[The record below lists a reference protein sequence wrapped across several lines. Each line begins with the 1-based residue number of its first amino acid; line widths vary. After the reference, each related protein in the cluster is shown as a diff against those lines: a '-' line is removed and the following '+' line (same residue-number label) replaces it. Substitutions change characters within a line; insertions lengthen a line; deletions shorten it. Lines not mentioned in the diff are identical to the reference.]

1 MSQASYRVLVSAMAN
16 SSTVVPRKQPRQA
29 RAAATVAAVVEASAR
44 ILEEGGLGAFNT
56 NAVAARAGVSIGSLY
71 QYFPGKDA
79 ILASLVRRE
88 AEAFDVALT
97 EAVARTGDLGT
108 SSAVALLAQ
117 VAVAHQASRPRLSR
131 ILDLEEQRLGLADE
145 ADAAGAR
152 TGGTIARFLAQRHLG
167 EDEAAWDIL
176 HLSRGLIDGALDRG
190 AVDGLEKRLAWAIL
204 GYLALSRQA
213 PSA

>member
-1 MSQASYRVLVSAMAN
+1 MSQTSYRVLASAMAN
-16 SSTVVPRKQPRQA
+16 PSDITPRKQPRQP

-79 ILASLVRRE
+79 ILACLVRRE
-88 AEAFDVALT
+88 AEAFDAALT
-97 EAVARTGDLGT
+97 EAVAQTGELGT
-108 SSAVALLAQ
+108 SSAVALLAK

-131 ILDLEEQRLGLADE
+131 ILDLEEQRLGLAGE

-152 TGGTIARFLAQRHLG
+152 TGGVIARFLAQRHLG

-190 AVDGLEKRLAWAIL
+190 AVEGLEKRLAWAIL

>member
-1 MSQASYRVLVSAMAN
+1 MAN
-16 SSTVVPRKQPRQA
+16 PSDISPRKQPSQP
-29 RAAATVAAVVEASAR
+29 RAAATVAAVIEASAR

-79 ILASLVRRE
+79 ILAALIRRE
-88 AEAFDVALT
+88 AEAFDAALT
-97 EAVARTGDLGT
+97 EAVAQASDLGT

-152 TGGTIARFLAQRHLG
+152 TGATIARFLAQRHLG
-167 EDEAAWDIL
+167 GDEAAWDIL
-176 HLSRGLIDGALDRG
+176 HLARGLIDGALDRA
-190 AVDGLEKRLAWAIL
+190 AVDGLEKRLSWAIL
-204 GYLALSRQA
+204 GYLALSRQP

>member
-1 MSQASYRVLVSAMAN
+1 MSQTSYRVLASAMAN
-16 SSTVVPRKQPRQA
+16 PSDVTPRKQPSQP

-79 ILASLVRRE
+79 ILASLIRRE
-88 AEAFDVALT
+88 AEAFDTALT
-97 EAVARTGDLGT
+97 EAVAQTGELGT
-108 SSAVALLAQ
+108 SSAVALLAK

-152 TGGTIARFLAQRHLG
+152 TGGAIARFLAQRHLG

-176 HLSRGLIDGALDRG
+176 HLSRGLIDGALERG
-190 AVDGLEKRLAWAIL
+190 AAEGLEKRLAWAIL